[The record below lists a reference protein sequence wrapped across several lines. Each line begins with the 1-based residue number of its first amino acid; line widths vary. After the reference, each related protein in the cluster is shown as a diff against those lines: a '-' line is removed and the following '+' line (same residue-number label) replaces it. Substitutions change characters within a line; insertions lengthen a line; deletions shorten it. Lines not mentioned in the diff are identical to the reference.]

1 MRVCFYTL
9 GCKVNLNETGALEQ
23 MFRGAG
29 FTIVPEGEEADVFVV
44 NSCTVTNFGDQKSRK
59 WLRRK
64 KRENPGAVTVLTGC
78 YPQAFP
84 EEAAQFTEAD
94 LVCGN
99 GDRKAILENVQ
110 KLLDG
115 HERIV
120 AIAPH
125 QRGEQFEQQ
134 SVLKDLFLMGTSDN
148 YGDML
153 TTMTAMSGFEPV
165 GENGAYPA
173 DGMQEGY
180 RKLLVYDTW
189 KDSFAISAEM
199 IEDSKLM
206 DLKKQPAAFLTGYN
220 RTREMFGAAL
230 LGNAIRG
237 NAAAQYHGKSFD
249 INAADGVTLFH
260 TAHPPKVAGDNQC
273 NSFKDE
279 FSVDALGKLET
290 AMHLFRGDNDE
301 ILDVA
306 PDTIVIPENAD
317 LKKAV
322 FAAIGADKDPVT
334 ANNAF
339 NYQYGRWTVIVWS
352 YLNQFITAGTK
363 PWLLLDSKYNKTY
376 GGAVWN
382 DRIQLAV
389 RSTIDENTDANVWR
403 GRSRF
408 NATFN
413 DWRAFAAGGIASG
426 NELP

>member
-1 MRVCFYTL
+1 MKIVFSE
-9 GCKVNLNETGALEQ
+9 GSGLNDSVYGKCQAPIRMFLE
-23 MFRGAG
+23 
-29 FTIVPEGEEADVFVV
+29 
-44 NSCTVTNFGDQKSRK
+44 
-59 WLRRK
+59 
-64 KRENPGAVTVLTGC
+64 
-78 YPQAFP
+78 
-84 EEAAQFTEAD
+84 
-94 LVCGN
+94 
-99 GDRKAILENVQ
+99 
-110 KLLDG
+110 
-115 HERIV
+115 
-120 AIAPH
+120 

-206 DLKKQPAAFLTGYN
+206 ALKKQPAAFLTGYN
-220 RTREMFGAAL
+220 RTREIFGAAL

-376 GGAVWN
+376 GGAVYCGDTQREQPFVVRASSSRCPRPSTRTPTRTCGAAAPASMPPSTTGARLPRAASQAATSFLNGGAAWKTRR
-382 DRIQLAV
+382 DCKTLRSWATL
-389 RSTIDENTDANVWR
+389 RSTARRRT
-403 GRSRF
+403 
-408 NATFN
+408 
-413 DWRAFAAGGIASG
+413 AA
-426 NELP
+426 